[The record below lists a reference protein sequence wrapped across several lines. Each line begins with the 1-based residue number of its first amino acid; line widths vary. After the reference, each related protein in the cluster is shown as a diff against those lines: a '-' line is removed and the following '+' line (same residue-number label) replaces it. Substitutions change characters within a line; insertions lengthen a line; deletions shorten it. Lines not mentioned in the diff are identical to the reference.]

1 MPAEVYVD
9 GLDQF
14 RRGLRRI
21 DAGLGRELGKAN
33 KDVGTEIVRLSARRV
48 ALLDG
53 RYPSYRSKVLK
64 IKPSANQRQVI
75 ITIRPGAAEAGAR
88 RHPVFGRWQN
98 QSEFK
103 NRVWPKELPKGQG
116 YVVRA
121 TVEEQ
126 GDEIGA
132 IYVDQITDFARKIIG
147 A

>member
-1 MPAEVYVD
+1 MAEVYVD
-9 GLDQF
+9 RLDEF

-21 DAGLGRELGKAN
+21 DSGMGRELGKVN
-33 KDVGTEIVRLSARRV
+33 KDVGFEIVKLSKRKV

-53 RYPSYRSKVLK
+53 RYPSYSSKVLK

-75 ITIRPGAAEAGAR
+75 VTITPGAAEAGAR

-98 QSEFK
+98 QAQFSR
-103 NRVWPKELPKGQG
+103 RVWPKEIAKGQG
-116 YVVRA
+116 YVVRP

-126 GDEIGA
+126 GEQIGA
-132 IYVDQITDFARKIIG
+132 IYVDQISDFARKVIG